1 MRTRLPAVVAALAMA
16 LTMVL
21 AILPGTV
28 SMALAQ
34 PGQIVGPPVFAT
46 PTVLG
51 DGIAPGV
58 ITGSEGFGTATVTVP
73 TGARVTYIARTD
85 SRLKGK
91 KIQIWERAGTGAWK
105 LFTTRVIAADG
116 TVHLYATVTGPVS
129 FWAKF
134 AGDSKNPPALSH
146 GRNAAAS
153 TNGLTIIRAG
163 CDDFSPPSSASRVV
177 LSRTVGLKVG
187 SSVSI
192 ILCSDAATGFAWS
205 PAAIDPSHLKLVR
218 HTTTPP
224 AAAVPGAAGL
234 ETWTYRLLESGSGR
248 ATLTYSQPW
257 KGGQKAV
264 WTVSLLVQG
273 QG

>member
-1 MRTRLPAVVAALAMA
+1 MRTRLLGVVAALA
-16 LTMVL
+16 
-21 AILPGTV
+21 ILPF
-28 SMALAQ
+28 SAAIASAN
-34 PGQIVGPPVFAT
+34 PGQIAGPPALAT

-58 ITGSEGFGTATVTVP
+58 IKSNEGFGTSTVTVP
-73 TGARVTYIARTD
+73 SGSRVTYIARTD

-91 KIQIWERAGTGAWK
+91 PIQIWTRVGTGAWK
-105 LFTTRVIAADG
+105 LLTTRVIAADG
-116 TVHLYATVTGPVS
+116 TVHLYAKVTGPIG

-153 TNGLTIIRAG
+153 TNGTTIIRAG
-163 CDDFSPPSSASRVV
+163 CEDFAPPGSGSRVV
-177 LSRTVGLKVG
+177 LNRTVGLKVG
-187 SSVSI
+187 SSVSV
-192 ILCSDAATGFAWS
+192 ILCSNASTGFDWNAS
-205 PAAIDPSHLKLVR
+205 AIDTEHLKLVR

-234 ETWTYRLLESGSGR
+234 ETWTYRLTADGSGR

-264 WTVSLLVQG
+264 WTVTLLVQA